1 MTVLLALAT
10 GAVLVAAPASARK
23 LSPEAGKNAGQSAG
37 PAAAPPPDTT
47 AGVVQAASAPAGMP
61 AAAAPADPPSPA
73 DDQDAAPTAA
83 AAATPDASPA
93 PAPAAPAP
101 IKYEVDINAPKDL
114 RELLD
119 NNLDLVRFRGNPRMT
134 REQLF
139 RLVRTTPE
147 QIRTLIATA
156 GYYAPDVTVKLDR
169 DATPPKVNISVA
181 PGEPVRVGEVEIVL
195 QGFAPNDAQRASN
208 QFDADALRATWALK
222 RGEVFRQDDWEAS
235 KRALLRQVVQTR
247 YPRAQLLESQATVD
261 PDARQ
266 ANLRVVLD
274 SGPELRF
281 GELRIEGLKRYPE
294 SVVRNLNQIDPGDFY
309 SESVLQSYQSR
320 LQDTGYFSSVEVSA
334 DMSAILNE
342 QLEAAAATPAPG
354 AEPGAPAVPMPRP
367 ADASAM
373 APLPLLVRVT
383 ENKRKN
389 VSAGLGYSTNTGN
402 RASLSYDD
410 LAIFGLRLK
419 SALTLE
425 TKRQTAR
432 GDFYFP
438 VTPEGY
444 NHSVGASYERSDI
457 EGEVTAVTSVAA
469 KRAWGT
475 PLLERSLSLELLSET
490 KTVQGQESVTSK
502 SLPLTYAVTWRKV
515 DNLLLPTKGYAL
527 NAQVG
532 GALLPILTDEAF
544 VRAYTRGIFYLPLN
558 TTSNIVLRGE
568 VGALGS
574 RSKVGVPAVYLFRA
588 GGDQSVRGYAYQE
601 LGVKQ
606 GDATVGGRYLAT
618 ASAEYQYWFKPQYGA
633 AVFYDA
639 GNAGDSFSA
648 LHPKSGYGVGARWK
662 SPVGPIN
669 VDVAYGHAVQ
679 KYRLHFSLG
688 FTF

>member
-1 MTVLLALAT
+1 VLLAFAT
-10 GAVLVAAPASARK
+10 GALV
-23 LSPEAGKNAGQSAG
+23 NAG
-37 PAAAPPPDTT
+37 PAFGQTTDQTSAPSTTADEGQAAP
-47 AGVVQAASAPAGMP
+47 QAE
-61 AAAAPADPPSPA
+61 AAA
-73 DDQDAAPTAA
+73 
-83 AAATPDASPA
+83 ASPA
-93 PAPAAPAP
+93 PVVSAG
-101 IKYEVDINAPKDL
+101 IKYEVKIDAPEPLDDL
-114 RELLD
+114 LAK
-119 NNLDLVRFRGNPRMT
+119 NLDLMRFRGNARMT

-147 QIRTLIATA
+147 QIRTLVATA
-156 GYYAPDVTVKLDR
+156 GYYSPEVSVKLDR
-169 DATPPKVNISVA
+169 DATPLAVQVTVA
-181 PGEPVRVGEVEIVL
+181 PGQPVRVGEVDIVL
-195 QGFAPNDAQRASN
+195 QGFSPNPDQRASN
-208 QFDADALRATWALK
+208 QFNADALRGSWPLK
-222 RGEVFRQDDWEAS
+222 RGEIFRQDDWEAS
-235 KRALLRQVVQTR
+235 KRAILRQVVQTR
-247 YPRAQLLESQATVD
+247 YPRAQLLESQATID
-261 PDARQ
+261 PESHQ

-281 GELRIEGLKRYPE
+281 GQLRIEGLKRYPE
-294 SVVRNLNQIDPGDFY
+294 SVITNLNQIDPGDYY
-309 SESVLQSYQSR
+309 SEAALQSYQSR

-342 QLEAAAATPAPG
+342 QLEAAAATTPPAG
-354 AEPGAPAVPMPRP
+354 TEPGEAAPAPMPRSDN
-367 ADASAM
+367 AASM

-402 RASLSYDD
+402 RASLTYDD

-444 NHSVGASYERSDI
+444 NHSIGASYERSDI
-457 EGEVTAVTSVAA
+457 EGEVTAVTSIAG

-475 PLLERSLSLELLSET
+475 PLLERSISLELLSET
-490 KTVQGQESVTSK
+490 KTVVGQESVTSK
-502 SLPLTYAVTWRKV
+502 SLPVTYAVTWRRV
-515 DNLLLPTKGYAL
+515 DNLLMPTKGYAL

-544 VRAYTRGIFYLPLN
+544 VRAYTRGIYYLPLN
-558 TTSNIVLRGE
+558 TTSNIILRAE

-606 GDATVGGRYLAT
+606 GEATVGGRYLAT

-639 GNAGDSFSA
+639 GNAGDTFSA
-648 LHPKSGYGVGARWK
+648 LHPKSGYGIGARWK

>member
-1 MTVLLALAT
+1 
-10 GAVLVAAPASARK
+10 VAI
-23 LSPEAGKNAGQSAG
+23 AG
-37 PAAAPPPDTT
+37 PAYGQT
-47 AGVVQAASAPAGMP
+47 QESAP
-61 AAAAPADPPSPA
+61 
-73 DDQDAAPTAA
+73 T
-83 AAATPDASPA
+83 PA
-93 PAPAAPAP
+93 PAEMQAETQAETPAP
-101 IKYEVDINAPKDL
+101 VVSTGIKYEVNIDAPKEL
-114 RELLD
+114 EELLEK
-119 NNLDLVRFRGNPRMT
+119 NLDLMRFRGNIRMD
-134 REQLF
+134 RDQLF
-139 RLVRTTPE
+139 RLVRTSPE
-147 QIRTLIATA
+147 QIRTLVATA
-156 GYYAPDVTVKLDR
+156 GYYAPEVSVKLDR
-169 DATPPKVNISVA
+169 NVTPLVVQVKVV

-195 QGFAPNDAQRASN
+195 QGFSPNPDQRASN
-208 QFDADALRATWALK
+208 QFNADALKASWPLK
-222 RGEVFRQDDWEAS
+222 RGAVFRQDDWEAS
-235 KRALLRQVVQTR
+235 KRAILRQVVQTR

-261 PDARQ
+261 PEARQ

-281 GELRIEGLKRYPE
+281 GELRIEGLKRYPA
-294 SVVRNLNQIDPGDFY
+294 SVIANLNQIEPGDYY
-309 SESVLQSYQSR
+309 SEAALQSYQSR

-342 QLEAAAATPAPG
+342 QLEAATTPAPG
-354 AEPGAPAVPMPRP
+354 AEPGTPAVPLPRSDN
-367 ADASAM
+367 AATM

-402 RASLSYDD
+402 RASLTYDD

-438 VTPEGY
+438 VTSDGY
-444 NHSVGASYERSDI
+444 NHSIGASYERSDI
-457 EGEVTAVTSVAA
+457 EGETTAVSSIAA

-490 KTVQGQESVTSK
+490 KTVQGQPSVTSK

-515 DNLLLPTKGYAL
+515 DNLLMPTKGYAL

-558 TTSNIVLRGE
+558 TTSNIILRGE
-568 VGALGS
+568 VGGLGS
-574 RSKVGVPAVYLFRA
+574 RDKVGVPAVYLFRA

-606 GDATVGGRYLAT
+606 GEATVGGRYLAT

>member
-1 MTVLLALAT
+1 VVST
-10 GAVLVAAPASARK
+10 GL
-23 LSPEAGKNAGQSAG
+23 
-37 PAAAPPPDTT
+37 
-47 AGVVQAASAPAGMP
+47 
-61 AAAAPADPPSPA
+61 
-73 DDQDAAPTAA
+73 
-83 AAATPDASPA
+83 
-93 PAPAAPAP
+93 
-101 IKYEVDINAPKDL
+101 KYEVRIDAPKEFQQML
-114 RELLD
+114 EQ
-119 NNLDLVRFRGNPRMT
+119 NLDLMRFRGNSRMD
-134 REQLF
+134 RDQLL

-147 QIRTLIATA
+147 QIRTLVATA
-156 GYYAPDVTVKLDR
+156 GYYAPDVDVKLDR
-169 DATPPKVNISVA
+169 DATPLVVQVKVA
-181 PGEPVRVGEVEIVL
+181 PGQPVRVGEVEIVL
-195 QGFAPNDAQRASN
+195 QGFSPNPDQRASN
-208 QFDADALRATWALK
+208 QFDADALKASWALK
-222 RGEVFRQDDWEAS
+222 RGAVFRQDDWEAS

-247 YPRAQLLESQATVD
+247 YPRAQLLDSQATVD
-261 PDARQ
+261 PETRQ

-281 GELRIEGLKRYPE
+281 GELRIEGLQRYPA
-294 SVVRNLNQIDPGDFY
+294 SVVTNLNQIDPGDYY
-309 SESVLQSYQSR
+309 SEAALQSYQSR

-334 DMSAILNE
+334 DMNALLTE
-342 QLEAAAATPAPG
+342 QLDAAATTQDPNAAPQ
-354 AEPGAPAVPMPRP
+354 PRN
-367 ADASAM
+367 AGAM

-389 VSAGLGYSTNTGN
+389 VSAGVGYSTNTGN
-402 RASLSYDD
+402 RASVTYDD

-444 NHSVGASYERSDI
+444 NHSIGVSYERSDI
-457 EGEVTAVTSVAA
+457 AGETTAVSSVAA

-490 KTVQGQESVTSK
+490 KTVLGQESVTAK
-502 SLPLTYAVTWRKV
+502 SLPLTYAVTWRRV
-515 DNLLLPTKGYAL
+515 DNLLMPTKGYAV
-527 NAQVG
+527 NAQAG

-544 VRAYTRGIFYLPLN
+544 VRAYLRGVFYIPFG
-558 TTSNIVLRGE
+558 TSSNVILRGE
-568 VGALGS
+568 AGGLGS
-574 RSKVGVPAVYLFRA
+574 RSKVGVPAIFLFRA

-606 GDATVGGRYLAT
+606 GEATIGGRYLAT
-618 ASAEYQYWFKPQYGA
+618 ASAEYQYWFMPAWGA

-639 GNAGDSFSA
+639 GNAGDSFKA

-679 KYRLHFSLG
+679 KFRLHFSLG

>member
-1 MTVLLALAT
+1 MLLALAA
-10 GAVLVAAPASARK
+10 GAVVT
-23 LSPEAGKNAGQSAG
+23 AG
-37 PAAAPPPDTT
+37 PAHGQTTGPTTDQPPDDKP
-47 AGVVQAASAPAGMP
+47 APA
-61 AAAAPADPPSPA
+61 
-73 DDQDAAPTAA
+73 TA
-83 AAATPDASPA
+83 PA
-93 PAPAAPAP
+93 PAPPQPEAQAPP
-101 IKYEVDINAPKDL
+101 SGPVVSTGIKYEVDIDAPKEL
-114 RELLD
+114 EELLEK
-119 NNLDLVRFRGNPRMT
+119 NLDLMRFRGNARMT

-147 QIRTLIATA
+147 QVRTLVATA
-156 GYYAPDVTVKLDR
+156 GYYAPEVSVKLDR
-169 DATPPKVNISVA
+169 DATPLAVQVKVA

-195 QGFAPNDAQRASN
+195 QGFSPNPDQRESN
-208 QFDADALRATWALK
+208 QFNADALKASWALK
-222 RGEVFRQDDWEAS
+222 RGAVFRQDDWEAS
-235 KRALLRQVVQTR
+235 KRAILRQVVQTR
-247 YPRAQLLESQATVD
+247 YPRAQLLESQATID
-261 PDARQ
+261 PENRQ

-294 SVVRNLNQIDPGDFY
+294 SVITNLNQIDPGDYY
-309 SESVLQSYQSR
+309 SEAALQSYQSR

-354 AEPGAPAVPMPRP
+354 AEPGAAAPVPMPRSEN
-367 ADASAM
+367 AASM

-402 RASLSYDD
+402 RASLTYDD

-438 VTPEGY
+438 VTPDGY
-444 NHSVGASYERSDI
+444 NHSIGASYERSDI
-457 EGEVTAVTSVAA
+457 EGETTAVTSIAA

-502 SLPLTYAVTWRKV
+502 SLPLTYAVTWRRV
-515 DNLLLPTKGYAL
+515 DNLLMPTKGYAL

-544 VRAYTRGIFYLPLN
+544 VRAYTRGIYYLPLN
-558 TTSNIVLRGE
+558 TTNNIILRAE

-601 LGVKQ
+601 LGVKE
-606 GDATVGGRYLAT
+606 GLATVGGRYLAT

-648 LHPKSGYGVGARWK
+648 LHPKSGYGIGARWK
-662 SPVGPIN
+662 SPVGPVN

>member
-1 MTVLLALAT
+1 MT
-10 GAVLVAAPASARK
+10 
-23 LSPEAGKNAGQSAG
+23 AG
-37 PAAAPPPDTT
+37 PAYGQATDQTPAP
-47 AGVVQAASAPAGMP
+47 S
-61 AAAAPADPPSPA
+61 AAAAEAQDSPQPEA
-73 DDQDAAPTAA
+73 KT
-83 AAATPDASPA
+83 ASPA
-93 PAPAAPAP
+93 PVVSTGL
-101 IKYEVDINAPKDL
+101 KYEVNIDAPKEL
-114 RELLD
+114 EELLEK
-119 NNLDLVRFRGNPRMT
+119 NLDLMRFRGNVRMD
-134 REQLF
+134 RDQLF

-147 QIRTLIATA
+147 QIRTLVATG
-156 GYYAPDVTVKLDR
+156 GYYTPEVSVKLDR
-169 DATPPKVNISVA
+169 DATPLAVQIKVV

-195 QGFAPNDAQRASN
+195 QGFSPNPDQRASN
-208 QFDADALRATWALK
+208 QFNADALKASWPLK
-222 RGEVFRQDDWEAS
+222 RGAVFRQDDWEAS

-261 PDARQ
+261 PETHQ

-294 SVVRNLNQIDPGDFY
+294 SVITNLNQIDPGDYY
-309 SESVLQSYQSR
+309 SEAALQSYQSR

-354 AEPGAPAVPMPRP
+354 AEPGSPAVPTPRSDN
-367 ADASAM
+367 AATM

-402 RASLSYDD
+402 RASLTYDD

-444 NHSVGASYERSDI
+444 NHSIGASYERSDI
-457 EGEVTAVTSVAA
+457 EGEVTAVTSIAA

-515 DNLLLPTKGYAL
+515 DNLLMPTKGYAL

-544 VRAYTRGIFYLPLN
+544 VRAYTRGIYYLPLN
-558 TTSNIVLRGE
+558 TTSNIILRAE
-568 VGALGS
+568 VGGLGS

-648 LHPKSGYGVGARWK
+648 LHPKSGYGIGARWK

>member
-1 MTVLLALAT
+1 MLPASPAKKMARSRILAQLAPKVSCRHAALTLLLAFAT
-10 GAVLVAAPASARK
+10 GAVMT
-23 LSPEAGKNAGQSAG
+23 AG
-37 PAAAPPPDTT
+37 PAFGQT
-47 AGVVQAASAPAGMP
+47 AGQTTDQTADQTPAPAT
-61 AAAAPADPPSPA
+61 APAEGEADPQPEAKP
-73 DDQDAAPTAA
+73 
-83 AAATPDASPA
+83 ASPA
-93 PAPAAPAP
+93 PVVSTG
-101 IKYEVDINAPKDL
+101 IKYTVNIDAPEEL
-114 RELLD
+114 EELLEK
-119 NNLDLVRFRGNPRMT
+119 NLDLMRFRGNARMN

-147 QIRTLIATA
+147 QIRTLVATA
-156 GYYAPDVTVKLDR
+156 GYYSPEVSVKLDR
-169 DATPPKVNISVA
+169 DAAPLAVQVKVV

-195 QGFAPNDAQRASN
+195 QGFPPNPDQRASN
-208 QFDADALRATWALK
+208 QFNADALKGTWALK
-222 RGEVFRQDDWEAS
+222 RGAVFRQDDWEAS
-235 KRALLRQVVQTR
+235 KRAILRQVVQTR
-247 YPRAQLLESQATVD
+247 YPRAQLLETQATID
-261 PDARQ
+261 PESHQ

-294 SVVRNLNQIDPGDFY
+294 SVITNLNPIDPGDYY
-309 SESVLQSYQSR
+309 SEAALQSYQSR

-342 QLEAAAATPAPG
+342 QLEAAAATTPAPG
-354 AEPGAPAVPMPRP
+354 ADPAAAAVPMPRSDN
-367 ADASAM
+367 AASM

-402 RASLSYDD
+402 RASLTYDD

-438 VTPEGY
+438 VTPDGY
-444 NHSVGASYERSDI
+444 NHSIGASYERSDI
-457 EGEVTAVTSVAA
+457 EGEVTAVTSIAA

-475 PLLERSLSLELLSET
+475 PLLERSISLELLTET

-515 DNLLLPTKGYAL
+515 DNLLMPTKGYAL

-544 VRAYTRGIFYLPLN
+544 VRAYTRGIYYLPLN
-558 TTSNIVLRGE
+558 TTSNIILRADL
-568 VGALGS
+568 GALGS
-574 RSKVGVPAVYLFRA
+574 RSKDGVPAVYLFRA

-648 LHPKSGYGVGARWK
+648 LHPKSGYGIGARWK